1 MNNAPQTTLKIIFVA
16 HFVLTFWGS
25 MSGALMPAAYLY
37 LNAFVLAFGF
47 WAIVNPESPEPVMM
61 YLIMHAISVV
71 QDIVLLGIYAP
82 RGYDL
87 SRATRNQGTIDEYRF
102 SLGMAIV
109 DLLIKPVTGFL
120 LFRILRSRSGE
131 YSEFTIPG
139 VSNFPG
145 FAGNLDGGTTP
156 PGGYENIDHPSPY
169 RNNVETATGHDTM
182 DKPPLQQ

>member
-87 SRATRNQGTIDEYRF
+87 SRATQNQGTIDEYRF

-145 FAGNLDGGTTP
+145 FGGSGASAP